1 MTPLSQLAMLEDL
14 LLLESVRPMNNE
26 EQERLGFTER
36 LGYGL
41 GDTAS
46 NFFFQTFNIFL
57 LYYYT
62 DVFGL
67 SAAAVGTM
75 FFVTKLWDAVN
86 DPLMGVISDRTQTR
100 WGKFRPYLLWMAVP
114 YGVMG
119 CLMFAGPDF
128 TEDGKLV
135 YAWVTYTLMMM
146 LYTAINVPYSALMGV
161 MTPVSSERTILSS
174 FRFVGAF
181 GGGLLISMMVRPM
194 VQYFG
199 VDDEATGFRIT
210 MAVFAVVSI
219 AMFWTTF
226 ATTRERVASPP
237 EETVSVKNDLKI
249 LLTTRPW
256 IVLCFAGILT
266 LTSVALKSAV
276 TIHYFK
282 YYVLDDGSPF
292 IWIFDATTFFLTMN
306 SLALIIGVCCTK
318 FLSDRFDKKP
328 LLIVLSLLSAI
339 SAAMLF
345 FVPPDQ
351 YWVMLAVS
359 CIGAVFSG
367 PTAPLV
373 WAMYGDVADYGEWRH
388 NRRMT
393 GLVFSASMFA
403 QKFGLTIG
411 AGLSGWL
418 LAYFGYIANA
428 PQTEDSM
435 MGIRLLFT
443 FIPAGVSV
451 LNVIALMFYNLS
463 DAEVADIEAELE
475 ARKKQALPA

>member
-1 MTPLSQLAMLEDL
+1 MSD
-14 LLLESVRPMNNE
+14 NE
-26 EQERLGFTER
+26 GRLGFRER

-62 DVFGL
+62 DVFGI

-86 DPLMGVISDRTQTR
+86 DPLMGVVSDRTNTR
-100 WGKFRPYLLWMAVP
+100 FGKFRPYLLWMAVP
-114 YGVMG
+114 YGAMG
-119 CLMFAGPDF
+119 FLMFAGPEFDD
-128 TEDGKLV
+128 TGKLI

-161 MTPVSSERTILSS
+161 MTPISTERTILSS

-199 VDDEATGFRIT
+199 IEDEATGFRIT
-210 MAVFAVVSI
+210 MAIFAIVSI
-219 AMFWTTF
+219 ALFWVTF
-226 ATTRERVASPP
+226 ATTRERVKSPP
-237 EETVSVKNDLKI
+237 EESVSLRNDLKI
-249 LLTTRPW
+249 LLSIKPW
-256 IVLCFAGILT
+256 VVLCFAGILT

-282 YYVLDDGSPF
+282 YYVLDDGTPF
-292 IWIFDATTFFLTMN
+292 FWIFDQTTFFLTMN
-306 SLALIIGVCCTK
+306 SLALIAGVCCTK
-318 FLSDRFDKKP
+318 FLGDRFDKKP
-328 LLIVLSLLSAI
+328 LLIVLSLLSAL
-339 SAAMLF
+339 SGALLF
-345 FVPPDQ
+345 FVPPDAF
-351 YWVMLAVS
+351 WWLLAVS
-359 CIGAVFSG
+359 CAGAVVSG

-373 WAMYGDVADYGEWRH
+373 WAMYGDVADYGEWRF

-393 GLVFSASMFA
+393 GLIFSASMFA

-418 LAYFGYIANA
+418 LAYFGYAANQA
-428 PQTEDSM
+428 QSDDAM
-435 MGIRLLFT
+435 LGIRLLFT
-443 FIPAGVSV
+443 FIPAGVAL
-451 LNVIALMFYNLS
+451 LNVVALMFYSLT
-463 DAEVADIEAELE
+463 DKQVGEIEADLRD
-475 ARKKQALPA
+475 RKAVAA

>member
-1 MTPLSQLAMLEDL
+1 MKVANYGCI
-14 LLLESVRPMNNE
+14 VMNDSE
-26 EQERLGFTER
+26 THSLKFRERF
-36 LGYGL
+36 GYGL

-62 DVFGL
+62 DVFGI

-75 FFVTKLWDAVN
+75 FFVTKLWDAFN
-86 DPLMGVISDRTQTR
+86 DPMMGAIADRTNTR
-100 WGKFRPYLLWMAVP
+100 LGKFRPYLLWMAVP

-119 CLMFAGPDF
+119 YLMFAGPEFSD
-128 TEDGKLV
+128 DGKLV

-161 MTPVSSERTILSS
+161 MTPASTERTILSS

-181 GGGLLISMMVRPM
+181 GGGLLISMLVRPM
-194 VQYFG
+194 VKHFG
-199 VDDEATGFRIT
+199 IEDEAQGFRIT
-210 MAVFAVVSI
+210 MAIFAIASI
-219 AMFWTTF
+219 ALFWTTF
-226 ATTRERVASPP
+226 ATTEERVKSPP
-237 EETVSVKNDLKI
+237 EESTNLKNDLKI
-249 LLTTRPW
+249 LLSTGPW
-256 IVLCFAGILT
+256 VVLCFAAIFT
-266 LTSVALKSAV
+266 LTSVALKGAV

-282 YYVLDDGSPF
+282 YYVQDDSSAF
-292 IWIFDATTFFLTMN
+292 IWIFDRTTFFLTMN
-306 SLALIIGVCCTK
+306 SLALILGVCCTK
-318 FLSDRFDKKP
+318 FLCDWFDKKS
-328 LLIVLSLLSAI
+328 LLIALSLGSAFP
-339 SAAMLF
+339 AVLLF

-351 YWVMLAVS
+351 YWLMVAVS
-359 CIGAVFSG
+359 CTGAIIAG

-373 WAMYGDVADYGEWRH
+373 WAMYGDVADYTEWRH

-418 LAYFGYIANA
+418 LAYFGYVANTT
-428 PQTEDSM
+428 QTESSL

-443 FIPAGVSV
+443 FVPAGVAI
-451 LNVIALMFYNLS
+451 LNIIALSFYSLS
-463 DAEVADIEAELE
+463 DREVIQIERELE
-475 ARKKQALPA
+475 VRRAQATV